1 MSRCRAC
8 NNVMTETE
16 MKRKDVN
23 TKDYSDLCSS
33 CLVASVEALME
44 MDGMVTDIETIQL
57 FDEKEVDYS
66 NEGGIINSEVL
77 NQEIDKMKLKWM
89 KRKILLLKKLK

>member
-16 MKRKDVN
+16 MKRKDAN
-23 TKDYSDLCSS
+23 TRDYSDLCSS

-66 NEGGIINSEVL
+66 AGDGIIKYVQQDYDFEDNY
-77 NQEIDKMKLKWM
+77 
-89 KRKILLLKKLK
+89 

>member
-16 MKRKDVN
+16 MKRKDAN
-23 TKDYSDLCSS
+23 TKDFSDLCSS

-66 NEGGIINSEVL
+66 AGDDIIKYVQQDYDFEDNY
-77 NQEIDKMKLKWM
+77 
-89 KRKILLLKKLK
+89 

>member
-16 MKRKDVN
+16 MKRKVAN
-23 TKDYSDLCSS
+23 TRDYSDLCSS

-66 NEGGIINSEVL
+66 AVDGIIKYVQQDYDFEDNY
-77 NQEIDKMKLKWM
+77 
-89 KRKILLLKKLK
+89 

>member
-66 NEGGIINSEVL
+66 NEGGISKYVQTDYDFEDNY
-77 NQEIDKMKLKWM
+77 
-89 KRKILLLKKLK
+89 